1 MPNNNTEAEQA
12 VLGSLLLSRE
22 KYPEVDALLSSSDFE
37 SEVHKEIYECIKSI
51 ADKGKPIDHIT
62 VSKQLDRNNTLQR
75 VGGLD
80 YLKELRSI
88 PVSALAADSY
98 ANLVKDQSID
108 RNLRR
113 VLQQLISLSE
123 NPKGKSS
130 DDILNEAEAK
140 IFELSE
146 NRTKEDSLKQVK
158 TFVKGVREKLEMLS
172 TLEGDLI
179 GISSGFKV
187 IDNVTK
193 GLKEEELIVIAG
205 RPSMGKT
212 SLAMNIAENVAKNED
227 GCVAVF
233 SLEMSSESL
242 TSRMLGSMASIN
254 QQQFMVGKN
263 LTQRNWEKIYD
274 QSAKL
279 SELEIFIDD
288 SANINPM
295 EIRAKCRRLAKQFR
309 NKGGVKLVVIDYIQ
323 LMQMPGK
330 SENRVNELSDI
341 SRALKQLAK
350 EIKAPVIILSQ
361 LNRMVEQRPNKRPQM
376 SDLRDSGAIEQDADL
391 IFMLYRDYVYKKAEE
406 WKAVTELRLVKHRN
420 GPTKNLLLAFK
431 EELTKFTDLDP
442 QTYKEYQDEYETN
455 RTSD

>member
-1 MPNNNTEAEQA
+1 
-12 VLGSLLLSRE
+12 
-22 KYPEVDALLSSSDFE
+22 
-37 SEVHKEIYECIKSI
+37 
-51 ADKGKPIDHIT
+51 
-62 VSKQLDRNNTLQR
+62 
-75 VGGLD
+75 
-80 YLKELRSI
+80 
-88 PVSALAADSY
+88 
-98 ANLVKDQSID
+98 
-108 RNLRR
+108 
-113 VLQQLISLSE
+113 
-123 NPKGKSS
+123 
-130 DDILNEAEAK
+130 
-140 IFELSE
+140 
-146 NRTKEDSLKQVK
+146 
-158 TFVKGVREKLEMLS
+158 
-172 TLEGDLI
+172 
-179 GISSGFKV
+179 
-187 IDNVTK
+187 
-193 GLKEEELIVIAG
+193 
-205 RPSMGKT
+205 
-212 SLAMNIAENVAKNED
+212 
-227 GCVAVF
+227 
-233 SLEMSSESL
+233 
-242 TSRMLGSMASIN
+242 MLGSMASIN